1 LYKVLG
7 LGKLGCAIA
16 EEFTAYPEYRVYK
29 IDADTNERAS
39 LSIGK
44 YSNMQEYE
52 KNLQKD
58 EVEIYLRSIKEG
70 DEVLFVVEGGDP
82 ISGASLSILET
93 IRFAKISVM
102 YVVPD
107 RELCSLVQKRDD
119 RICFYVM
126 QEYARSGL
134 FDNLFLLEKA
144 SVENLI
150 GDVSIQ
156 EHEKQMAYFIAYVF
170 AMLNF
175 FKHTASVLSG
185 EISRNDISRLST
197 LGICSLEDDTS
208 MLFPLEGIKDTMF
221 FYGIPERDLDEDQS
235 LMRKIK
241 SHVKDRNPGE
251 SAGFSIYST
260 TLDKPFIVGM
270 YSSAQVQKLPK
281 EF

>member
-1 LYKVLG
+1 MYKVLG
-7 LGKLGCAIA
+7 LGKLGCLVA

-29 IDADTNERAS
+29 IDSDTDERAS

-52 KNLQKD
+52 KNIQKD

-70 DEVLFVVEGGDP
+70 DEVLFILEGGEP

-93 IRFAKISVM
+93 IKSAKISVM
-102 YVVPD
+102 YIVPD
-107 RELCSLVQKRDD
+107 RELCSLVQRRDD

-134 FDNLFLLEKA
+134 FENLFLLEKA

-156 EHEKQMAYFIAYVF
+156 EHEKQISYFIAYVF
-170 AMLNF
+170 AMLNY
-175 FKHTASVLSG
+175 FKHTESVLSG
-185 EISRNDISRLST
+185 EITRSDISRLST
-197 LGICSLEDDTS
+197 IGICSLENDTS
-208 MLFPLEGIKDTMF
+208 MLFPLEDIKDTMF
-221 FYGIPERDLDEDQS
+221 FYGIPEKDLDEDQS

-241 SHVKDRNPGE
+241 SHVKDKNPGE

-270 YSSAQVQKLPK
+270 YSSAEVQKLPK

>member
-1 LYKVLG
+1 MYKVLG

-29 IDADTNERAS
+29 IDADTSERAS
-39 LSIGK
+39 LSVGK
-44 YSNMQEYE
+44 YSDMQEYE
-52 KNLQKD
+52 NSLEKD
-58 EVEIYLRSIKEG
+58 EVEIYLRSIKDG
-70 DEVLFVVEGGDP
+70 DEVLFILEGGEP

-93 IRFAKISVM
+93 IRSAKISVM
-102 YVVPD
+102 YIVPD

-134 FDNLFLLEKA
+134 FDNLFLLEKS
-144 SVENLI
+144 SVESLI

-156 EHEKQMAYFIAYVF
+156 AHEKQMAYFIAYIF
-170 AMLNF
+170 AMLNY
-175 FKHTASVLSG
+175 FKHTDSVLSG
-185 EISRNDISRLST
+185 EITRNDISRLST
-197 LGICSLEDDTS
+197 LGICSLDSETS
-208 MLFPLEGIKDTMF
+208 MLFPLQDIKDTMF
-221 FYGIPERDLDEDQS
+221 FYGIPEKELGEDQS

-260 TLDKPFIVGM
+260 TLEKPFIVGM
-270 YSSAQVQKLPK
+270 YSSAEVQKLPK